1 MRQALRIMAAV
12 LLALAAVGT
21 GWVVLYRVV
30 PPPLT
35 ALMVIRTFDGA
46 GINRDWVPLDAI
58 APALV
63 TAVIAA
69 EDTKFCTHNGF
80 DWAAIGDAL
89 DGNEDGGPMRGGS
102 TISQQTAKNAFL
114 WPDRTWVRKG
124 MEAGFTALMEAL
136 WPKRRVMEV
145 YLNIIEWGDGLYG
158 AEAAARA
165 WFHKP
170 ASALTRREAALM
182 AVVLPNPRRWSP
194 AAPTPFIARRAAVIE
209 TRMGVVRR
217 DGLDGCVTGSRGG

>member
-1 MRQALRIMAAV
+1 MDRFLRIIAAG
-12 LLALAAVGT
+12 LLALAAAGT

-30 PPPLT
+30 PPPVT
-35 ALMVIRTFDGA
+35 PLMLIRMAEGA
-46 GINRDWVPLDAI
+46 GIAKDWMPLDGI
-58 APALV
+58 APALA

-69 EDTKFCTHNGF
+69 EDTRFCAHSGF
-80 DWAAIGDAL
+80 DWAAIESAL
-89 DGNEDGGPMRGGS
+89 DRNGGGGPMRGGS

-124 MEAGFTALMEAL
+124 AEAGFTVLVETL

-145 YLNIIEWGDGLYG
+145 YLNIIEWGDGIYG
-158 AEAAARA
+158 AEAAAQA
-165 WFHKP
+165 WFGKP

-182 AVVLPNPRRWSP
+182 AVVLPNPRLWSP

-217 DGLDGCVTGSRGG
+217 DGLDGCVVGG